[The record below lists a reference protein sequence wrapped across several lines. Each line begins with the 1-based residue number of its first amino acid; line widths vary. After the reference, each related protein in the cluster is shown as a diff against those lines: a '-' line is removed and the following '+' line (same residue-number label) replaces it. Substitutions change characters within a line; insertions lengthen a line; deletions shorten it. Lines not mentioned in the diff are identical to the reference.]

1 MRSLFFPALLLIL
14 LLPSPV
20 HGSVLLTEFCP
31 DTYLAEEGD
40 EYFVL
45 TGEGD
50 ISGIRITDGE
60 GSVRFPDRTYVREK
74 VTVAREGTAFLKVHG
89 YSPDFEIFDT
99 APQIPDLIRGG
110 DLRLR
115 NDGDELSVLV
125 GTETIQHV
133 EWPGDVEMR
142 EGQIHYFQ
150 SGIWDPRPLFIGQ
163 SRFSPE
169 TFENVTV
176 TCFVSP
182 DCSQEVILQAIG
194 VAEKEILANVYEF
207 TDSEIARSLAGASSR
222 GVHIEVLLE
231 GGPVGGVAADEW
243 YIAGILSESGVSV
256 NQMTTTGEAHAKYRF
271 NHAKYL
277 VIDDHFVLVTSENFK
292 DSGFPQA
299 GYSGNR
305 GWGVVLFDPD
315 LAAYFSMVY
324 SFDRQGNDIIPL
336 SGRGEPGTVT
346 PAPAYRVEF
355 SPEIFTGARVTPVL
369 SPDTSDLVRQ
379 LIEGA
384 TSTVDIEQAYI
395 KNWSGD
401 VQNPYIAAA
410 INASRRGVLVRVLL
424 DSSWYNV
431 NEEEDNDEM
440 VAYLNDL
447 AEAEQ
452 IPLEA
457 RCAALEEIG
466 IESIHNKGVI
476 VDGQKVLVSS
486 INWNEHSPSFN
497 REAGVIIEHPG
508 AGQYYS
514 AIFEDD
520 WNARASESVEGYRE
534 KFVAAAVIV
543 VVLLLIYI
551 RRNRR

>member
-1 MRSLFFPALLLIL
+1 MRSLLFLLLLLL

-20 HGSVLLTEFCP
+20 YASVFLTEFCP
-31 DTYLAEEGD
+31 DTYLAGEGD
-40 EYFVL
+40 EYFVI
-45 TGEGD
+45 TGDGD
-50 ISGIRITDGE
+50 LSGIRITDGE
-60 GSVRFPDRTYVREK
+60 GSVRFPDRSSIRGE
-74 VTVAREGTAFLKVHG
+74 VTVAREGTAFFNVHG
-89 YSPDFEIFDT
+89 YAPDYEIYDTSPE
-99 APQIPDLIRGG
+99 IPDLIRGG

-115 NDGDELSVLV
+115 NDGDELNVLF
-125 GTETIQHV
+125 GTVTLQHV
-133 EWPGDVEMR
+133 AWPGDVVMR

-182 DCSQEVILQAIG
+182 DCSQEAILQAISG
-194 VAEKEILANVYEF
+194 AEAEILANVYEF
-207 TDSEIARSLAGASSR
+207 TDTEIAWSLSGASLR
-222 GVHIEVLLE
+222 GVRTEVLLE
-231 GGPVGGVAADEW
+231 GGPVGGIAADEW

-256 NQMTTTGEAHAKYRF
+256 YQMTTTGEAHAKYRF

-277 VIDDHFVLVTSENFK
+277 VIDDRLVVITSENFK

-305 GWGVVLFDPD
+305 GWGAVLFDPD
-315 LAAYFSMVY
+315 LATYFSMVY
-324 SFDRQGNDIIPL
+324 DHDRTGKDIIPL
-336 SGRGEPGTVT
+336 SGRGEPDTVT
-346 PAPAYRVEF
+346 PAPSYRVEF
-355 SPEIFTGARVTPVL
+355 SPAVFSGARVTPVL

-395 KNWSGD
+395 KNWSGGM
-401 VQNPYIAAA
+401 QNPYIAAA
-410 INASRRGVLVRVLL
+410 INASRRGVQVRVLL

-431 NEEEDNDEM
+431 NGEEDNDEM
-440 VAYLNDL
+440 AAYLNAV
-447 AEAEQ
+447 AEREQ

-457 RCAALEEIG
+457 RCAALEEMG
-466 IESIHNKGVI
+466 VESIHNKGVI
-476 VDGQKVLVSS
+476 VDGRTTLVSS
-486 INWNEHSPSFN
+486 INWNEFSPSFN

-508 AGQYYS
+508 VGQYYS
-514 AIFEDD
+514 AVFEDD
-520 WNARASESVEGYRE
+520 WNALPPESSGGYRE
-534 KFVAAAVIV
+534 KIAAAAGII

-551 RRNRR
+551 RKNRR